1 MNQEQISKLESS
13 IENMKN
19 KTMRIYFL
27 VQDTKG
33 NAKASV
39 RYIYQMAMSLKKSG
53 YNAIILHEKPDYYGV
68 TNWLG
73 NNYMEELEHRSI
85 EGTNLE
91 VSPEDLIVI
100 PELYGFI
107 MDQIKKLPCGKVV
120 LCQSYDYI
128 FDTLQPGD
136 SWTQFGFIKCI
147 TTSEKQKEWII
158 NTMRNVS
165 VDIIEPFISENF
177 KKQELPPKTII
188 NIHTREHRDTTNT
201 IKAFY
206 SRFPQYRWFT
216 FRDLR
221 GLSEEEF
228 AERMKD
234 SFASVWV
241 DNISAY
247 GTFPL
252 ESIKSGIPVIGV
264 VPNMVPEW
272 MNENNG
278 IWINNQNI
286 LVDVIADFVQN
297 WLEDNISSELYS
309 EMDKTSESL
318 KTNEDFERT
327 VNEIFDNMV
336 TKRLT
341 SFTEQLNK
349 LETIE

>member
-1 MNQEQISKLESS
+1 
-13 IENMKN
+13 
-19 KTMRIYFL
+19 MRIYFL

-53 YNAIILHEKPDYYGV
+53 YNAIILHEKPDYFGV
-68 TNWLG
+68 SSWLDES
-73 NNYMEELEHRSI
+73 YMSELEHKTI

-91 VSPEDLIVI
+91 VSPEDLIVV

-107 MDQIKKLPCGKVV
+107 MEQIKKLPCGKIV
-120 LCQSYDYI
+120 LSQSYDYI

-136 SWTQFGFIKCI
+136 TWSQYGFLKCI
-147 TTSEKQKEWII
+147 TTSEKQKEWIK

-165 VDIIEPFISENF
+165 IDVVEPVISDNF
-177 KKQELPPKTII
+177 KKQVLPPKTVI

-221 GLSEEEF
+221 GLSELDFSEK
-228 AERMKD
+228 MKE
-234 SFASVWV
+234 SFVSVWV
-241 DNISAY
+241 DPIAGY

-252 ESIKSGIPVIGV
+252 ESIKMGVPVIGV
-264 VPNMVPEW
+264 VPNMVPDW

-278 IWINNQNI
+278 IWINNPNI

-297 WLEDNISSELYS
+297 WLEDNINPELYT
-309 EMDKTSESL
+309 EMEKTSDKLITTE
-318 KTNEDFERT
+318 KFEEN
-327 VNEIFDNMV
+327 VNNVFDEMIQ
-336 TKRLT
+336 TRLNT
-341 SFTEQLNK
+341 FSEQLTK

>member
-1 MNQEQISKLESS
+1 MNQENISKLEQS

-19 KTMRIYFL
+19 KANRIYFL

-33 NAKASV
+33 NAKGSV
-39 RYIYQMAMSLKKSG
+39 RHIYKMAMSLKESG
-53 YNAIILHEKPDYYGV
+53 YNSIILHEKPDYHGV
-68 TNWLG
+68 SEWLG
-73 NNYMEELEHRSI
+73 EQYMTELSHIAI
-85 EGTNLE
+85 EGSNLE
-91 VSPEDLIVI
+91 VAPEDLIIV

-107 MDQIKKLPCGKVV
+107 MEQIKKLPCGKVV

-128 FDTLQPGD
+128 FDTLNPGD
-136 SWTQFGFIKCI
+136 TWPRLGFHKCI
-147 TTSEKQKEWII
+147 TTSERQKEWI
-158 NTMRNVS
+158 NNVMKNVS
-165 VDIIEPFISENF
+165 VEVIEPTISDVF
-177 KKQELPPKTII
+177 VKPELPPKTII
-188 NIHTREHRDTTNT
+188 NVHTRDHRDTTNL

-234 SFASVWV
+234 SFVSVWV

-252 ESIKSGIPVIGV
+252 ESMKMGVPVIGV

-278 IWINNQNI
+278 IWINNQNMI
-286 LVDVIADFVQN
+286 VDVIADYIQN
-297 WLEDNISSELYS
+297 WLEDNINPNLKGEIEKTVDAL
-309 EMDKTSESL
+309 KTSE
-318 KTNEDFERT
+318 DFNKSVVET
-327 VNEIFDNMV
+327 FEKMIN
-336 TKRLT
+336 TRLT
-341 SFTEQLNK
+341 SFEEQLNK

>member
-1 MNQEQISKLESS
+1 MNQEQISKLENS

-53 YNAIILHEKPDYYGV
+53 YNAIILHEKPDYFGV
-68 TNWLG
+68 SGWLDES
-73 NNYMEELEHRSI
+73 YMNELEHKAI

-91 VSPEDLIVI
+91 VSPEDLIVV

-107 MDQIKKLPCGKVV
+107 MEQIKKLPCGKIV
-120 LCQSYDYI
+120 LSQSYDYI

-136 SWTQFGFIKCI
+136 TWSQYGFLKCI
-147 TTSEKQKEWII
+147 TTSEKQKEWIKS
-158 NTMRNVS
+158 TMRNVS
-165 VDIIEPFISENF
+165 IDVVEPVISDNF
-177 KKQELPPKTII
+177 KKQILPPKTVI
-188 NIHTREHRDTTNT
+188 NIHTRDHRDTTNT

-221 GLSEEEF
+221 GLSELDF
-228 AERMKD
+228 SDKMKE
-234 SFASVWV
+234 SFVSVWV
-241 DNISAY
+241 DPIAGY

-252 ESIKSGIPVIGV
+252 ESIKMGVPVIGV
-264 VPNMVPEW
+264 VPNMVPDW

-278 IWINNQNI
+278 IWINNPNI

-297 WLEDNISSELYS
+297 WLEDNINPELYT
-309 EMDKTSESL
+309 EMKKTTEKL
-318 KTNEDFERT
+318 IKLETFEENVNNVFNEMIQT
-327 VNEIFDNMV
+327 
-336 TKRLT
+336 RLST
-341 SFTEQLNK
+341 FSEQLTK

>member
-1 MNQEQISKLESS
+1 MNQENISKLEQS

-19 KTMRIYFL
+19 KTNRIYFL

-33 NAKASV
+33 NAKGSV
-39 RYIYQMAMSLKKSG
+39 RYIYKMAMSLKESG
-53 YNAIILHEKPDYYGV
+53 YNSIILHEKPDYHGV
-68 TNWLG
+68 AEWLG
-73 NNYMEELEHRSI
+73 EKYMTELNHVAI
-85 EGTNLE
+85 EGSNLE
-91 VSPEDLIVI
+91 VAPEDLIIV

-107 MDQIKKLPCGKVV
+107 MEQIKKLPCGKVV

-128 FDTLQPGD
+128 FDTLNPGD
-136 SWTQFGFIKCI
+136 TWPRLGFHKCI
-147 TTSEKQKEWII
+147 TTSERQKEWI
-158 NTMRNVS
+158 NNVMKNVS
-165 VDIIEPFISENF
+165 VEVIEPTISDVF
-177 KKQELPPKTII
+177 VKPELPPKTII
-188 NIHTREHRDTTNT
+188 NVHTRDHRDTTNL

-234 SFASVWV
+234 AFVSVWI

-252 ESIKSGIPVIGV
+252 ESMKMGVPVIGV

-278 IWINNQNI
+278 VWINNQNMV
-286 LVDVIADFVQN
+286 VDVIADYIQN
-297 WLEDNISSELYS
+297 WLEDNINPNLKGEIEKTVETL
-309 EMDKTSESL
+309 KTSE
-318 KTNEDFERT
+318 DFNNSVVET
-327 VNEIFDNMV
+327 FEKMIN
-336 TKRLT
+336 TRLV
-341 SFTEQLNK
+341 SFEEQLNK

>member
-1 MNQEQISKLESS
+1 MNQEQISKLENS

-19 KTMRIYFL
+19 KSIRIYFL

-53 YNAIILHEKPDYYGV
+53 YNAIILHEKPDYFGV
-68 TNWLG
+68 SSWLDET
-73 NNYMEELEHRSI
+73 YMNELEHKAI

-107 MDQIKKLPCGKVV
+107 MEQIKKLPCGKVV
-120 LCQSYDYI
+120 LSQSYDYI

-136 SWTQFGFIKCI
+136 TWSQFGFLKCI
-147 TTSEKQKEWII
+147 TTSEKQKEWIK

-165 VDIIEPFISENF
+165 IDVIEPVISDNF
-177 KKQELPPKTII
+177 KKQVLPPKTVI

-221 GLSEEEF
+221 GLSELEF
-228 AERMKD
+228 SEKMKD
-234 SFASVWV
+234 SFVSIWV
-241 DNISAY
+241 DPIAGY

-252 ESIKSGIPVIGV
+252 ESIKMGIPVIGV

-278 IWINNQNI
+278 IWINNPNI

-297 WLEDNISSELYS
+297 WLEDNINTELYN
-309 EMDKTSESL
+309 EMEKTSEKLISIEKFEEGVNNVFDEMI
-318 KTNEDFERT
+318 KT
-327 VNEIFDNMV
+327 
-336 TKRLT
+336 RLNT
-341 SFTEQLNK
+341 FSEQLTK

>member
-1 MNQEQISKLESS
+1 MNQEQISKLERS

-19 KTMRIYFL
+19 KTMRVYFL

-68 TNWLG
+68 SNWLG
-73 NNYMEELEHRSI
+73 DNYMEELEHRAI

-107 MDQIKKLPCGKVV
+107 MEQIKKLPCGKVV

-136 SWTQFGFIKCI
+136 SWSQFGFIKCI

-165 VDIIEPFISENF
+165 VDVIEPFISENF
-177 KKQELPPKTII
+177 KKQALPPKTII

-228 AERMKD
+228 ADRMKD
-234 SFASVWV
+234 SFVSVWV

-264 VPNMVPEW
+264 VPNMIPEW

-297 WLEDNISSELYS
+297 WLEDNINSELYS

-318 KTNEDFERT
+318 RTSEDFENS

>member
-1 MNQEQISKLESS
+1 
-13 IENMKN
+13 
-19 KTMRIYFL
+19 
-27 VQDTKG
+27 
-33 NAKASV
+33 
-39 RYIYQMAMSLKKSG
+39 
-53 YNAIILHEKPDYYGV
+53 
-68 TNWLG
+68 
-73 NNYMEELEHRSI
+73 
-85 EGTNLE
+85 
-91 VSPEDLIVI
+91 
-100 PELYGFI
+100 
-107 MDQIKKLPCGKVV
+107 MDQVKKLPCGKVV
-120 LCQSYDYI
+120 LCQAYDHI
-128 FDTLQPGD
+128 FETLQPGET
-136 SWTQFGFIKCI
+136 WTQLGIYKCI
-147 TTSEKQKEWII
+147 TTSEKQKEWIENI
-158 NTMRNVS
+158 MRNVS
-165 VDIIEPFISENF
+165 IDVVEPFISENF
-177 KKQELPPKTII
+177 KTPELPPKTII
-188 NIHTREHRDTTNT
+188 NIHTRDHRDTTNL

-206 SRFPQYRWFT
+206 TRFPQYRWFT

-228 AERMKD
+228 ADRMKD
-234 SFASVWV
+234 SFVSVWV

-318 KTNEDFERT
+318 KTNEDFEGT

>member
-1 MNQEQISKLESS
+1 MNQEQISKLENS

-39 RYIYQMAMSLKKSG
+39 KYIYQMAMSLKKSG
-53 YNAIILHEKPDYYGV
+53 YNAIILHEKPDYFGV
-68 TNWLG
+68 SSWLDES
-73 NNYMEELEHRSI
+73 YMNELEHKPI

-91 VSPEDLIVI
+91 VSPEDLIVV

-107 MDQIKKLPCGKVV
+107 MEQIKKLPCGKIV
-120 LCQSYDYI
+120 LSQSYDYI

-136 SWTQFGFIKCI
+136 TWSQFGFLKCI
-147 TTSEKQKEWII
+147 TTSEKQKEWIK

-165 VDIIEPFISENF
+165 IDVVEPVISDNF
-177 KKQELPPKTII
+177 KKQVLPPKTVI
-188 NIHTREHRDTTNT
+188 NIHTRDHRDTTNT

-221 GLSEEEF
+221 GLSESDFSEK
-228 AERMKD
+228 MKD
-234 SFASVWV
+234 SFVSIWV
-241 DNISAY
+241 DPIAGY

-252 ESIKSGIPVIGV
+252 ESIKMGIPVIGV

-278 IWINNQNI
+278 IWINNPNI

-297 WLEDNISSELYS
+297 WLEDNINHELYA
-309 EMDKTSESL
+309 EMEKTSEKL
-318 KTNEDFERT
+318 ITAEKFEENVNKVFNEMIQT
-327 VNEIFDNMV
+327 
-336 TKRLT
+336 RLNT
-341 SFTEQLNK
+341 FSEQLTK

>member
-1 MNQEQISKLESS
+1 MNQEQISKLEKS

-19 KTMRIYFL
+19 KSMRIYFL

-53 YNAIILHEKPDYYGV
+53 YNAIILHEKPDYFGV
-68 TNWLG
+68 SNWLDES
-73 NNYMEELEHRSI
+73 YMNELEHKAI

-91 VSPEDLIVI
+91 VSPEDLIVV

-107 MDQIKKLPCGKVV
+107 MEQIKKLPCGKIV
-120 LCQSYDYI
+120 LSQSYDYI

-136 SWTQFGFIKCI
+136 TWSQYGFLKCI
-147 TTSEKQKEWII
+147 TTSEKQKEWIK

-165 VDIIEPFISENF
+165 VDVVEPVISDNF
-177 KKQELPPKTII
+177 KKQVLPPKTVI

-221 GLSEEEF
+221 GLSELDFSEK
-228 AERMKD
+228 MKE
-234 SFASVWV
+234 SFVSVWV
-241 DNISAY
+241 DPIAGY

-252 ESIKSGIPVIGV
+252 ESIKMGVPVIGV
-264 VPNMVPEW
+264 VPNMVPDW

-278 IWINNQNI
+278 IWINNPNI

-297 WLEDNISSELYS
+297 WLEDNINPELYT
-309 EMDKTSESL
+309 EMEKTSDKLITTE
-318 KTNEDFERT
+318 KFEENVNNVFNEMIQT
-327 VNEIFDNMV
+327 
-336 TKRLT
+336 RLNT
-341 SFTEQLNK
+341 FSEQLTK

>member
-1 MNQEQISKLESS
+1 MNQEQISKLENS
-13 IENMKN
+13 IENIKN

-53 YNAIILHEKPDYYGV
+53 YNAIILHEKPDYFGV
-68 TNWLG
+68 SSWLDES
-73 NNYMEELEHRSI
+73 YMNELEHKPI

-91 VSPEDLIVI
+91 VSPEDLIVV

-107 MDQIKKLPCGKVV
+107 MEQIKKLPCGKIV
-120 LCQSYDYI
+120 LSQSYDYI

-136 SWTQFGFIKCI
+136 TWSQFGFLKCI
-147 TTSEKQKEWII
+147 TTSEKQKEWIK
-158 NTMRNVS
+158 NTMRSVS
-165 VDIIEPFISENF
+165 IDVVEPVISDNF
-177 KKQELPPKTII
+177 KKQALPPKTVI
-188 NIHTREHRDTTNT
+188 NIHTRDHRDTTNT

-221 GLSEEEF
+221 GLSESDFSEK
-228 AERMKD
+228 MKD
-234 SFASVWV
+234 SFVSVWV
-241 DNISAY
+241 DPIAGY

-252 ESIKSGIPVIGV
+252 ESIKMGIPVIGV

-278 IWINNQNI
+278 IWINNPNI

-297 WLEDNISSELYS
+297 WLEDNINPELYN
-309 EMDKTSESL
+309 EMEKTSEKL
-318 KTNEDFERT
+318 ITTEKFEENVNNVFNEM
-327 VNEIFDNMV
+327 IQ
-336 TKRLT
+336 KRLNT
-341 SFTEQLNK
+341 FSEQLTK

>member
-1 MNQEQISKLESS
+1 MNQENISKLEQS

-19 KTMRIYFL
+19 KTNRIYFL

-33 NAKASV
+33 NAKGSV
-39 RYIYQMAMSLKKSG
+39 RYIYKMAMSLKESG
-53 YNAIILHEKPDYYGV
+53 YNSIILHEKPDYHGV
-68 TNWLG
+68 SEWLG
-73 NNYMEELEHRSI
+73 EQYMTELNHVAI
-85 EGTNLE
+85 EGSNLE
-91 VSPEDLIVI
+91 VAPEDLIIV

-107 MDQIKKLPCGKVV
+107 MEQIKKLPCGKVV

-128 FDTLQPGD
+128 FDTLNPGD
-136 SWTQFGFIKCI
+136 TWPRLGFHKCI
-147 TTSEKQKEWII
+147 TTSERQKEWI
-158 NTMRNVS
+158 NNVMKNVS
-165 VDIIEPFISENF
+165 VEVIEPTISDVF
-177 KKQELPPKTII
+177 VKPELPPKTII
-188 NIHTREHRDTTNT
+188 NVHTRDHRDTTNL

-234 SFASVWV
+234 AFVSVWI

-252 ESIKSGIPVIGV
+252 ESMKMGVPVIGV

-278 IWINNQNI
+278 VWINNQNMV
-286 LVDVIADFVQN
+286 VDVIADYIQN
-297 WLEDNISSELYS
+297 WLEDNINPNLKGEIEKTVETLKSSE
-309 EMDKTSESL
+309 
-318 KTNEDFERT
+318 DFNKSVVET
-327 VNEIFDNMV
+327 FEKMIN
-336 TKRLT
+336 TRLV
-341 SFTEQLNK
+341 SFEEQLNK

>member
-1 MNQEQISKLESS
+1 MNQEQISKLENS

-53 YNAIILHEKPDYYGV
+53 YNTIILHEKPDYFGV
-68 TNWLG
+68 SSWLDES
-73 NNYMEELEHRSI
+73 YMNELEHKPI

-91 VSPEDLIVI
+91 VSPEDLIVV

-107 MDQIKKLPCGKVV
+107 MEQIKKLPCGKVV
-120 LCQSYDYI
+120 LSQSYDYI

-136 SWTQFGFIKCI
+136 TWSQFGFLKCI
-147 TTSEKQKEWII
+147 TTSEKQKEWIK
-158 NTMRNVS
+158 NTMRSVS
-165 VDIIEPFISENF
+165 IDVVEPVISDNF
-177 KKQELPPKTII
+177 KKQVLPPKTVI
-188 NIHTREHRDTTNT
+188 NIHTRDHRDTTNT

-221 GLSEEEF
+221 GLSESDFSEK
-228 AERMKD
+228 MKD
-234 SFASVWV
+234 SFVSIWV
-241 DNISAY
+241 DPIAGY

-252 ESIKSGIPVIGV
+252 ESIKMGIPVIGV

-278 IWINNQNI
+278 IWINNPNI
-286 LVDVIADFVQN
+286 LVDVIADFIQN
-297 WLEDNISSELYS
+297 WLEDNINPELYT
-309 EMDKTSESL
+309 EMEKTSEKL
-318 KTNEDFERT
+318 ITVEKFEENVNNVFNEMIQT
-327 VNEIFDNMV
+327 
-336 TKRLT
+336 RLNT
-341 SFTEQLNK
+341 FSEQLTK